1 MDFYQVTW
9 VFVEKNCVT
18 QNVELKCATKHKFCT
33 MLINHLMSYWWCLLT
48 NWLQG
53 FADLP
58 PGVRISSLGRPAT
71 YDRALAW
78 KVLAD
83 DDSTQCIAFL
93 FMNWSFLTWWYWKE
107 LKLQYKFWRQQ
118 IFIYGN
124 RLLEVCGW
132 SYVVCFLNRMRLEAY
147 GFVFYTRMLGV
158 LTTLSSEN
166 ALLLPNSQP
175 AAV

>member
-1 MDFYQVTW
+1 MDIYQITW

-18 QNVELKCATKHKFCT
+18 QNVELKCATEHKFCT
-33 MLINHLMSYWWCLLT
+33 MLINHLMSYWWCLLI

-78 KVLAD
+78 KVLAE

-93 FMNWSFLTWWYWKE
+93 FMNWSFLTWWYSKE

-118 IFIYGN
+118 IFLYGN
-124 RLLEVCGW
+124 SISGSLWLKLRSMFFKTGWDSRLTD
-132 SYVVCFLNRMRLEAY
+132 
-147 GFVFYTRMLGV
+147 FVFYTRMLGV
-158 LTTLSSEN
+158 LTTWSSEN
-166 ALLLPNSQP
+166 ALLLP
-175 AAV
+175 